1 MSPTDTTMPGIKGK
15 RVPGRPGRFDPT
27 EPLHMTTRR
36 AAKTGPESPS
46 INGSVGGD
54 ESRRGSL
61 SDTRPVTS
69 HSNGS
74 QNSMKSRR
82 PSDDSFSNIKSVSTT
97 NGFAFSEQKRED
109 ETISKPL
116 SPSQQTPS
124 PSRKRKRSASPNV
137 LEAPKAVQ
145 QASTSTGSIFNN
157 DLDVDEV
164 EEEDDNK
171 KLRSFGNM
179 SDFDVS
185 PRTNGSDEE
194 GFQRRAYADEYLDET
209 PAISDP
215 PSPETGLTIS
225 REDIPLEESLA
236 TALDALEDFN
246 QDEYDD
252 AVEQADEMDVDVEV
266 EADVDVDVDV
276 DVDAEAEADAEGGE
290 EADDADEPLRSD
302 DEGRTTRRFG
312 GRRRAQHPIP
322 KVERAMQ
329 RQAELKS
336 AYRTLARAQK
346 TVLAE
351 IAQRTVD
358 DLATNPELHSQT
370 VEYEGVI
377 DGLNAALEERKHRLQ
392 MQHELNTEQLQE
404 TLRAQGEAL
413 REKCAQRLADLK
425 ELQLAKLEY
434 EAMRIAREAQ
444 KDSADAEDLTDDEE
458 ELMSKEDAA
467 VSLWKGMGV
476 KSQAYDSRSRLTL
489 RAARVTNDIE
499 RRFEMHKLL
508 EGLEEDDRIGL
519 LKKFTTMD
527 EPPRAAAKARRE
539 GRENTRILAEAAT
552 EYERVSNIPVIP
564 NKEALGLQLLGDLA
578 SRPSIMAPARDS
590 LPRKPQKDSMSQQT
604 PSRPVPPQLHI
615 PTSYR
620 PSPIPVEM
628 SPRTTQA
635 LGDRFE
641 SSMPPPVTP
650 RQRTTMYPRSP
661 EAVRSDQTLPS
672 PTFNRLNSA
681 QEQPMR
687 TPDRW
692 SDSRRATFS
701 EYNRGSQDLQKPPE
715 RKPDTQISP
724 PRPNEQRFDHSRW
737 RPLGGDPSTNIPRR
751 SSSSQNERPPFNLGA
766 GLPVRDETRSNIGP
780 LLPERRESQTLIK
793 NESPST
799 SQLLGRTPYWPDRFS
814 RPGAADSRSQ
824 DQRPPNDPTRR
835 LGLGVP
841 PPLHSRI
848 PSASFNPREYRPP
861 SMQRKDEDFGQ
872 SHRLPKSTFP
882 NKTSRDER
890 DGLSRKDYS
899 NQRRLSKSLGN
910 FGPAT
915 SPTNPPTASSPV
927 ERAPP
932 PPWRAPPPQHSPPSV
947 PPPPAS
953 YQQSGYSQPPPSLS
967 NRSSTQGSDYY
978 QPRTSS
984 FTPRPASS
992 SQDRLPPTPL
1002 YSMPQSQPPP
1012 PGVPPEQYNRP
1023 FAPPPP
1029 PGYQPP
1035 PPPSQAPQS
1044 AYQQSTPGTSFANQF
1059 GGTPLAPAG
1068 VNQHYTNVR
1077 PAPAFAQQAQQQQQ
1091 TTFGNRRRTQSD
1103 ASQFAKFQS
1112 WTPPTRR

>member
-1 MSPTDTTMPGIKGK
+1 M
-15 RVPGRPGRFDPT
+15 PGRPGRFDPT

-36 AAKTGPESPS
+36 AAKTGPGNGSDS
-46 INGSVGGD
+46 VNGSVD
-54 ESRRGSL
+54 ENESRRGSL
-61 SDTRPVTS
+61 SETRPITS

-74 QNSMKSRR
+74 QNSIKSRR
-82 PSDDSFSNIKSVSTT
+82 PSDDSFAISNPDFAM
-97 NGFAFSEQKRED
+97 NGLDYPEQSKD
-109 ETISKPL
+109 DDLVSKPL
-116 SPSQQTPS
+116 SPFQQTPS
-124 PSRKRKRSASPNV
+124 PSRKRKRSTSPTGLQAPQPMQPSGMTADTSLESNRTVDRNV
-137 LEAPKAVQ
+137 DGDDSLELLAPENL
-145 QASTSTGSIFNN
+145 S
-157 DLDVDEV
+157 DLE
-164 EEEDDNK
+164 
-171 KLRSFGNM
+171 
-179 SDFDVS
+179 VS
-185 PRTNGSDEE
+185 PRNDGSDEDD
-194 GFQRRAYADEYLDET
+194 FQHAAYGVSYTDET
-209 PAISDP
+209 PAISNP
-215 PSPETGLTIS
+215 ASPETGQTIS

-236 TALDALEDFN
+236 TVYDTLEDLN
-246 QDEYDD
+246 GDIEDD
-252 AVEQADEMDVDVEV
+252 AAEAVDEMDVDVDMD
-266 EADVDVDVDV
+266 ADVDVDVDV
-276 DVDAEAEADAEGGE
+276 DVDAEADVEGGDD
-290 EADDADEPLRSD
+290 ADDADEQLRSD
-302 DEGRTTRRFG
+302 DDERPARRFG

-336 AYRTLARAQK
+336 AYRALARAQK

-358 DLATNPELHSQT
+358 DLDSNPELHLQT
-370 VEYEGVI
+370 IEYQGVI
-377 DGLNAALEERKHRLQ
+377 DGLNAALEERTQRLET
-392 MQHELNTEQLQE
+392 QHKLNEAQLKE
-404 TLRAQGEAL
+404 TLQAQERALKA
-413 REKCAQRLADLK
+413 KCAQRLADLK

-434 EAMRIAREAQ
+434 EAMRIARAAQ
-444 KDSADAEDLTDDEE
+444 KNSVEAEHLTDDEE
-458 ELMSKEDAA
+458 ELISKNDSA
-467 VSLWKGMGV
+467 VSLWKGPAAKVNG
-476 KSQAYDSRSRLTL
+476 YDSRSRLTL
-489 RAARVTNDIE
+489 RAARATNDME

-508 EGLEEDDRIGL
+508 EGLEEADRVDM
-519 LKKFTTMD
+519 LKKFTLMD
-527 EPPRAAAKARRE
+527 EPPRRMAEARRE
-539 GRENTRILAEAAT
+539 GRENTKVLAEAAK

-590 LPRKPQKDSMSQQT
+590 LPRKPRKDSMSRQT

-650 RQRTTMYPRSP
+650 RQRTTMYIRSP
-661 EAVRSDQTLPS
+661 EAVRAEQTLPS
-672 PTFNRLNSA
+672 PTFNRLNST

-701 EYNRGSQDLQKPPE
+701 DYNRGPQEAYRQPE
-715 RKPDTQISP
+715 RKPDPQPSP
-724 PRPNEQRFDHSRW
+724 ARPGEQKFDHSRW
-737 RPLGGDPSTNIPRR
+737 RPLGGDPSPNVPRR
-751 SSSSQNERPPFNLGA
+751 SSSSQNERPLFNLGA
-766 GLPVRDETRSNIGP
+766 ALPVRDEMRNSIGP
-780 LLPERRESQTLIK
+780 RMPERQESQASIK
-793 NESPST
+793 NESSST
-799 SQLLGRTPYWPDRFS
+799 GQPLSRTPFWLDRFS

-824 DQRPPNDPTRR
+824 DQRPPSDPVRR
-835 LGLGVP
+835 PGLGIP
-841 PPLHSRI
+841 PPSQSRM
-848 PSASFNPREYRPP
+848 PSASFSPREYRPP
-861 SMQRKDEDFGQ
+861 VLQRKDEDYTQRQ
-872 SHRLPKSTFP
+872 SLSRNTFQ

-890 DGLSRKDYS
+890 DGLSRKDWS
-899 NQRRLSKSLGN
+899 SQRRLSKSLGN

-915 SPTNPPTASSPV
+915 SPTNPSAATSPV

-953 YQQSGYSQPPPSLS
+953 YQQSTYTQPPPSLS
-967 NRSSTQGSDYY
+967 NRSSQQSSDYY
-978 QPRTSS
+978 QPRGSS

-1002 YSMPQSQPPP
+1002 YVVPQSQPPP

-1035 PPPSQAPQS
+1035 PPPSQPPQS
-1044 AYQQSTPGTSFANQF
+1044 SYQQQTTPGSSFANQF

-1068 VNQHYTNVR
+1068 TNTHYTNFR